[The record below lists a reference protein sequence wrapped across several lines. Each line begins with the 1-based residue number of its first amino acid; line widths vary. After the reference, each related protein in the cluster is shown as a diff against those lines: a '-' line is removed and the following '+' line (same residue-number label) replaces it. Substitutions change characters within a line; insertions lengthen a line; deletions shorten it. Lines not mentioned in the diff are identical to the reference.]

1 MFKYKTDKHGNLQKC
16 KARLVVCGNQQQN
29 HDFPTRATT
38 LAITSLRILLAVAAK
53 FDLETLQLDAV
64 NAFVHANLDE
74 TVFMRIPPG
83 YLQSGKVLKLNKALY
98 GLRRSP
104 LLWQQKLT
112 NKMKKLG
119 FKEIPQEPCVV
130 QKDGIIGFFYVDD
143 IVFAFKKD
151 RDDEV
156 KKIVESLSQVLTI
169 KVVGELKWFLELHV
183 IRNRTKRTIWL
194 SQKAYIMKICN
205 EFIQTNPLRFPT
217 TPIEIPE
224 LLPIDKDEIVS
235 DSSRTLYQQK
245 IGSLLFA
252 AIATRPD
259 IAFAVLR
266 LSRFN
271 QRLGHKHH
279 KAADRVFHYLFATQD
294 HCIRYGG
301 DVQDFSSF
309 VCASDASFGDNT
321 LDQKS
326 SQGYIIKLFGRT
338 IAWRANKQDT
348 VTTSSTETELLA
360 ISQTAKEAIYLS
372 RLMKALKLFLL
383 EVLTIEYNNKQ
394 TIRLLVDESTKL
406 QTKLC
411 HVDIHSHW
419 LRQEVQRQSI
429 KIRWVPTKDMVAD
442 GLTKALSVIKH
453 EYFVGMTGI
462 EDKRELLASIKREDD
477 LRDVFQQR
485 GANISESFGFGIA
498 TS

>member
-1 MFKYKTDKHGNLQKC
+1 MLGCQWVFRYKTDKHGNLQKC
-16 KARLVVCGNQQQN
+16 KAKLVVCGNQQRN
-29 HDFPTRATT
+29 HNLPTQATT

-183 IRNRTKRTIWL
+183 IHNRPKRTIWL
-194 SQKAYIMKICN
+194 LQKAYIMKICN
-205 EFIQTNPLRFPT
+205 EFIHTNPLQFPT
-217 TPIEIPE
+217 TPIKIPK
-224 LLPIDKDEIVS
+224 LLPPDKDEIVS
-235 DSSRTLYQQK
+235 DSFKTLYQQK
-245 IGSLLFA
+245 VSSLLFA

-259 IAFAVLR
+259 IAFAISR

-271 QRLGHKHH
+271 QRPGHKHH
-279 KAADRVFHYLFATQD
+279 EAADRVFHYLFSTQD
-294 HCIRYGG
+294 YCIRYGG
-301 DVQDFSSF
+301 DVQDLSSF

-321 LDQKS
+321 LDRK
-326 SQGYIIKLFGRT
+326 
-338 IAWRANKQDT
+338 
-348 VTTSSTETELLA
+348 TS
-360 ISQTAKEAIYLS
+360 
-372 RLMKALKLFLL
+372 
-383 EVLTIEYNNKQ
+383 
-394 TIRLLVDESTKL
+394 
-406 QTKLC
+406 
-411 HVDIHSHW
+411 
-419 LRQEVQRQSI
+419 
-429 KIRWVPTKDMVAD
+429 
-442 GLTKALSVIKH
+442 
-453 EYFVGMTGI
+453 
-462 EDKRELLASIKREDD
+462 
-477 LRDVFQQR
+477 
-485 GANISESFGFGIA
+485 
-498 TS
+498 